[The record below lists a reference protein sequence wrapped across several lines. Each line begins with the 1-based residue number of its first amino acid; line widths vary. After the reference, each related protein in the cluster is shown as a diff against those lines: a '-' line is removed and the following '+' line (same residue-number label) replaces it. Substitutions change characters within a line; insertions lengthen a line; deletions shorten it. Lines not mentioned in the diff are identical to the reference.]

1 MTTKPSL
8 TPQSWQNTTHTH
20 LPSLLAQIYPN
31 PQKQTGTKAIHMFP
45 LKEGGRKIRPRNA
58 NSWTRDS
65 QRRRGLLGASQEKKI
80 KVGKTAL
87 EERAR
92 EQVFTV
98 MLVYWISHFSFKC
111 SKSIDF
117 NFPISNSLFSKI
129 LSLKTSLSLSCLVL
143 WCSYYTN
150 RMMR

>member
-1 MTTKPSL
+1 
-8 TPQSWQNTTHTH
+8 
-20 LPSLLAQIYPN
+20 
-31 PQKQTGTKAIHMFP
+31 MFP

-98 MLVYWISHFSFKC
+98 MLVY
-111 SKSIDF
+111 
-117 NFPISNSLFSKI
+117 
-129 LSLKTSLSLSCLVL
+129 
-143 WCSYYTN
+143 
-150 RMMR
+150 